1 MDGTQYDN
9 ENGQGKAAEVVAALR
24 REIAAKKNAER
35 KAERAKRHRL
45 AAYIMARHACETIAQ
60 TSGKEKARKCLLE
73 TVKLALDAP
82 DEEIET
88 QARARG
94 VVTQQ

>member
-1 MDGTQYDN
+1 MIERFVKVSWKINTKTG
-9 ENGQGKAAEVVAALR
+9 AAEDITLDMRASSMEETAAACL
-24 REIAAKKNAER
+24 
-35 KAERAKRHRL
+35 
-45 AAYIMARHACETIAQ
+45 MVRHAFETIAKAN
-60 TSGKEKARKCLLE
+60 GKEKARKCLLE

-82 DEEIET
+82 DEEIEA

>member
-1 MDGTQYDN
+1 MEEAT
-9 ENGQGKAAEVVAALR
+9 AAC
-24 REIAAKKNAER
+24 
-35 KAERAKRHRL
+35 
-45 AAYIMARHACETIAQ
+45 IMARHACETIAQ

-94 VVTQQ
+94 VVTQQRKDGGDNE

>member
-1 MDGTQYDN
+1 MIERFVKVSWKINTKTG
-9 ENGQGKAAEVVAALR
+9 AAEDITLDMRASSMEETPAACL
-24 REIAAKKNAER
+24 
-35 KAERAKRHRL
+35 
-45 AAYIMARHACETIAQ
+45 MVRHAFETIAQ

-82 DEEIET
+82 DEEIKT

>member
-1 MDGTQYDN
+1 MIERFVKVSWKINTKTG
-9 ENGQGKAAEVVAALR
+9 
-24 REIAAKKNAER
+24 AAKDITLDM
-35 KAERAKRHRL
+35 RASSMEETT
-45 AAYIMARHACETIAQ
+45 AACLMVHHAFETIAQ

-82 DEEIET
+82 DEEIKT

>member
-1 MDGTQYDN
+1 MIERFVKVSWKINTKTGTAEDITIDMQASAM
-9 ENGQGKAAEVVAALR
+9 EEATAAC
-24 REIAAKKNAER
+24 
-35 KAERAKRHRL
+35 
-45 AAYIMARHACETIAQ
+45 IMARHACETIAQ

-82 DEEIET
+82 DEEIKT

-94 VVTQQ
+94 VVTQQRKDGGDNE